1 MVTPPTNDAWVL
13 RMSAVRARP
22 WFLGADVSL
31 AAGQSVA
38 IAASAAAATHFA
50 DLVQGF
56 VTPVEGVVAVCGEEW
71 RAMSVPRTYALRAR
85 TGRIGPS
92 MHWIQ
97 NLNVDEN
104 VLLAQLDH
112 SQRTEPELRAQ
123 ALALAQQLG
132 LDAVP
137 RSRPHDTAPGDLLAS
152 AVVRAFLGAPA
163 LVVIEPLPA
172 DASDALRTGL
182 GEVGREASAR
192 GTTVIWLGDPV
203 WLGDAVGVGSAPGA
217 GQHALSLATVL
228 ELVASPAGTA

>member
-1 MVTPPTNDAWVL
+1 MVTPPTNDAWAL
-13 RMSAVRARP
+13 RMSAVRAQP
-22 WFLGADVSL
+22 WFLGAEVSL

-38 IAASAAAATHFA
+38 IAASAAAAAHFA

-56 VTPVEGVVAVCGEEW
+56 VVPVEGVVAVCGEEW
-71 RAMSVPRTYALRAR
+71 RAMSVSATYALRAR

-152 AVVRAFLGAPA
+152 AAVRAFLGAPA
-163 LVVIEPLPA
+163 LVVIEPLPV
-172 DASDALRTGL
+172 DAADALRAGL
-182 GEVGREASAR
+182 GEVVRAASAR
-192 GTTVIWLGDPV
+192 GTTVVSLGDSV
-203 WLGDAVGVGSAPGA
+203 WLGNGPEA
-217 GQHALSLATVL
+217 GRHALSLATVL
-228 ELVASPAGTA
+228 ELVTAPVGTA